1 LHLGQK
7 FLYFKMNYTIIS
19 GTNRSGSNTYKIAL
33 FYQKIFRE
41 KRIEAKLLTL
51 ENINPLGEN
60 KEFKIMENEILKPT
74 DKYVFISPEYNGSI
88 PGILKL
94 LIDEADWR
102 TAWKDKK
109 AMLVGVS
116 TGRAGN
122 LRGMDHLTSILHH
135 MNIHVLPNML
145 PISQVDQFLDAN
157 GEVTDKGILAA
168 IKKQIAQFISF

>member
-1 LHLGQK
+1 
-7 FLYFKMNYTIIS
+7 MNYTIIS
-19 GTNRSGSNTYKIAL
+19 GTNRRESNTYRIAL
-33 FYQKIFRE
+33 HYQKALGKKGINATLVTLENLNPLADDGEF
-41 KRIEAKLLTL
+41 KRIERETL
-51 ENINPLGEN
+51 I
-60 KEFKIMENEILKPT
+60 PT
-74 DKYVFISPEYNGSI
+74 GKYVFISPEYNGSI

-94 LIDEADWR
+94 FIDEADWR

-145 PISQVDQFLDAN
+145 PISQVDRFLDSN
-157 GEVTDKGILAA
+157 GQVTDPGIVAA
-168 IKKQIAQFISF
+168 IDKQIGQFIVF

>member
-1 LHLGQK
+1 
-7 FLYFKMNYTIIS
+7 MNYTIIS
-19 GTNRSGSNTYKIAL
+19 GTNRRESNTYRIAL
-33 FYQKIFRE
+33 LYQQALEKKGIKAILVTLENLNPLADDGEF
-41 KRIEAKLLTL
+41 KRIER
-51 ENINPLGEN
+51 
-60 KEFKIMENEILKPT
+60 EILKPT
-74 DKYVFISPEYNGSI
+74 AKYVFISPEYNGSI

-94 LIDEADWR
+94 FIDEADWK

-145 PISQVDQFLDAN
+145 PISQVDRFLDNN
-157 GEVTDKGILAA
+157 GQVTDPGIIAA
-168 IKKQIAQFISF
+168 IDKQIDQFIVF